1 MHETIELG
9 FEKFLHYG
17 ITIVEIIGAVIVF
30 VYTFRALFHLVTKD
44 HTGCHTLLTEGI
56 STGLSFL
63 LGSEVLN
70 TILAPDWSAVGMT
83 CAILLMRAGMT
94 LLVHWEN
101 KVASHSEA
109 EARKSRPDNT
119 ETAPAE

>member
-1 MHETIELG
+1 MHATIEQG
-9 FEKFLHYG
+9 FEKILRYG
-17 ITIVEIIGAVIVF
+17 ITAVEIIGAVIVF
-30 VYTFRALFHLVTKD
+30 FYTFRALYHLLRND
-44 HTGCHTLLTEGI
+44 HSGCHHLLTEGI

-101 KVASHSEA
+101 KMEKLNHPESE
-109 EARKSRPDNT
+109 
-119 ETAPAE
+119 

>member
-1 MHETIELG
+1 MHETIEQG
-9 FEKFLHYG
+9 FEKILRYG
-17 ITIVEIIGAVIVF
+17 ITAVEIIGAVIVF
-30 VYTFRALFHLVTKD
+30 FYTFRALYHLLRKD
-44 HTGCHTLLTEGI
+44 HAGCHSLLTEGI

-70 TILAPDWSAVGMT
+70 TIIAPDWSAVGMT

-101 KVASHSEA
+101 KMEKLNHPER
-109 EARKSRPDNT
+109 E
-119 ETAPAE
+119 

>member
-1 MHETIELG
+1 MYERIELG
-9 FEKFLHYG
+9 FEQILHYG
-17 ITIVEIIGAVIVF
+17 ITLVEIIGALIVF
-30 VYTFRALFHLVTKD
+30 FYTFKALYFLLRHKHHRS
-44 HTGCHTLLTEGI
+44 HTMLTEGI

-70 TILAPDWSAVGMT
+70 TIIAPDWSAIGMT

-101 KVASHSEA
+101 KM
-109 EARKSRPDNT
+109 DNQKYP
-119 ETAPAE
+119 EGD

>member
-1 MHETIELG
+1 MHETIEQL
-9 FEKFLHYG
+9 FERFLRYG
-17 ITIVEIIGAVIVF
+17 ITAVEIVGAVIVF
-30 VYTFRALFHLVTKD
+30 FYTFRALYHLIRKD
-44 HTGCHTLLTEGI
+44 HTGCHSLLTEGI

-70 TILAPDWSAVGMT
+70 TIIAPDWSAVGMT

-101 KVASHSEA
+101 KMEKLSHSE
-109 EARKSRPDNT
+109 KD
-119 ETAPAE
+119 